1 MALAQ
6 EIGSHQSNKLPFCA
20 MVASQVFS
28 REVKK
33 TEVIMEHFRKAI
45 GLRIQERKEVYE
57 GEVTEL
63 VRVVCAV
70 LYCAVRDRRSSFH
83 IYYSI
88 ACQVM
93 MKMG

>member
-1 MALAQ
+1 MGLAQ

-63 VRVVCAV
+63 VRRSYFILFVCE
-70 LYCAVRDRRSSFH
+70 
-83 IYYSI
+83 
-88 ACQVM
+88 
-93 MKMG
+93 MKLND

>member
-45 GLRIQERKEVYE
+45 GLRIKERKEVYE

-63 VRVVCAV
+63 VRVCHRFQCNYRV
-70 LYCAVRDRRSSFH
+70 
-83 IYYSI
+83 
-88 ACQVM
+88 
-93 MKMG
+93 

>member
-1 MALAQ
+1 
-6 EIGSHQSNKLPFCA
+6 

-63 VRVVCAV
+63 VRAV
-70 LYCAVRDRRSSFH
+70 LSFQMIVFCRSRFHVRSNL
-83 IYYSI
+83 YLL
-88 ACQVM
+88 
-93 MKMG
+93 

>member
-1 MALAQ
+1 MGLAQ

-63 VRVVCAV
+63 VRRSYFILFVCEINQMIDS
-70 LYCAVRDRRSSFH
+70 CSN
-83 IYYSI
+83 I
-88 ACQVM
+88 
-93 MKMG
+93 

>member
-6 EIGSHQSNKLPFCA
+6 EIGSHQSNKLPFCP

-63 VRVVCAV
+63 VRTFSAKRLDYNISPHTLRIQEV
-70 LYCAVRDRRSSFH
+70 FM
-83 IYYSI
+83 SI
-88 ACQVM
+88 I
-93 MKMG
+93 

>member
-1 MALAQ
+1 MGLAQ

-63 VRVVCAV
+63 VR
-70 LYCAVRDRRSSFH
+70 RS
-83 IYYSI
+83 YSI
-88 ACQVM
+88 LSYFICLRDEM
-93 MKMG
+93 IDSCSNI

>member
-45 GLRIQERKEVYE
+45 GLRIKEKKEVYE

-63 VRVVCAV
+63 VRVCAIV
-70 LYCAVRDRRSSFH
+70 SNNAIIVFELLIKRSRFQVSPGKCA
-83 IYYSI
+83 
-88 ACQVM
+88 
-93 MKMG
+93 

>member
-1 MALAQ
+1 MGLAQ

-63 VRVVCAV
+63 VCAI
-70 LYCAVRDRRSSFH
+70 LSNNRFQAVRMFFFFFTLART
-83 IYYSI
+83 
-88 ACQVM
+88 A
-93 MKMG
+93 

>member
-6 EIGSHQSNKLPFCA
+6 EIGSHQSNKLPFCP

-63 VRVVCAV
+63 VRFDYNILPHTTLRIQEV
-70 LYCAVRDRRSSFH
+70 F
-83 IYYSI
+83 
-88 ACQVM
+88 M
-93 MKMG
+93 

>member
-1 MALAQ
+1 
-6 EIGSHQSNKLPFCA
+6 

-63 VRVVCAV
+63 VRCSIKYGIVCKMKSLV
-70 LYCAVRDRRSSFH
+70 LLQSTTFVCTMKEYCEGIVL
-83 IYYSI
+83 I
-88 ACQVM
+88 
-93 MKMG
+93 

>member
-6 EIGSHQSNKLPFCA
+6 EIGSHQSNKLPFCP

-63 VRVVCAV
+63 VRTFSSKRLVSRS
-70 LYCAVRDRRSSFH
+70 LYVNNLSHFTILVIPSVF
-83 IYYSI
+83 
-88 ACQVM
+88 
-93 MKMG
+93 

>member
-1 MALAQ
+1 
-6 EIGSHQSNKLPFCA
+6 

-63 VRVVCAV
+63 VCANV
-70 LYCAVRDRRSSFH
+70 TNYCFQLLDDLVFISSLLFNPTA
-83 IYYSI
+83 SLLQTF
-88 ACQVM
+88 C
-93 MKMG
+93 

>member
-1 MALAQ
+1 
-6 EIGSHQSNKLPFCA
+6 

-63 VRVVCAV
+63 VCTHVPDYCVVMLDDLV
-70 LYCAVRDRRSSFH
+70 FISSLLIKPTAPLPQI
-83 IYYSI
+83 IYI
-88 ACQVM
+88 
-93 MKMG
+93 

>member
-1 MALAQ
+1 
-6 EIGSHQSNKLPFCA
+6 

-63 VRVVCAV
+63 VSYKNDLRAV
-70 LYCAVRDRRSSFH
+70 LNNDSSIQDFFVYV
-83 IYYSI
+83 ICLIDSLFL
-88 ACQVM
+88 ALSFPRADC
-93 MKMG
+93 